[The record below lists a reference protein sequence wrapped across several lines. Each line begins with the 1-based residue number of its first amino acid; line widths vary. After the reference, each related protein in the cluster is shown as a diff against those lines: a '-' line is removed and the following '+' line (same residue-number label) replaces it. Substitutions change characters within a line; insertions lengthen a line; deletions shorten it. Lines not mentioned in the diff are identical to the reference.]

1 MEEGFPLV
9 DGGANQSLSPI
20 TTLEKVFHFL
30 RLQLL
35 SVKQALKLQENF
47 PLRSNKYVSHQTTTK

>member
-1 MEEGFPLV
+1 MEGFPLV

-20 TTLEKVFHFL
+20 TTLKKVFHFL

-35 SVKQALKLQENF
+35 YVKQALKLQITS
-47 PLRSNKYVSHQTTTK
+47 P